1 MSVLHINNNNF
12 ESEVLRSDKPVLLD
26 FFASWCGPC
35 KMLSPVI
42 DSFAE
47 EYPQYKVCKINVD
60 EEQEL
65 AQKYGVM
72 SIPTLVVVKDG
83 DVASKAVGYR
93 RKEQLLELLEG

>member
-42 DSFAE
+42 DAFAE
-47 EYPQYKVCKINVD
+47 EYPQYKVSKINVD

>member
-1 MSVLHINNNNF
+1 MAVVKVNNETFENVVLQNA
-12 ESEVLRSDKPVLLD
+12 KPVLVD

-42 DSFAE
+42 ESFANE
-47 EYPQYKVCKINVD
+47 FPQYKVCKINVD
-60 EEQEL
+60 EEPEL

-72 SIPTLVVVKDG
+72 SIPTLIVIKDG
-83 DVASKAVGYR
+83 EAASKAVGYR

>member
-12 ESEVLRSDKPVLLD
+12 EQEIIKSEKPVLVD

-42 DSFAE
+42 ESFANE
-47 EYPQYKVCKINVD
+47 FPQYKVCKINVD
-60 EEQEL
+60 EEPEL

-72 SIPTLVVVKDG
+72 SIPTLVVIKDG

>member
-12 ESEVLRSDKPVLLD
+12 EQEIIKSEKPVLVD

-42 DSFAE
+42 ESFANE
-47 EYPQYKVCKINVD
+47 FPQYKVCKINVD
-60 EEQEL
+60 EEPEL

-72 SIPTLVVVKDG
+72 SIPTLIVIKDG
-83 DVASKAVGYR
+83 EAASKAVGYR